1 MSTFIYSVVMMQRG
15 NSLELK
21 QVLSYLEKV
30 KATQEHTTSLLLMEL
45 LSHTIIYLL
54 NLISII

>member
-1 MSTFIYSVVMMQRG
+1 MSTFIYSIIMMQRG

-21 QVLSYLEKV
+21 KVLSYLEKV
-30 KATQEHTTSLLLMEL
+30 KATQEHMTFLLIMEL
-45 LSHTIIYLL
+45 LSRTIIYLL